1 MMDRL
6 LAVALRAVS
15 LMRPF
20 SREFASS
27 PVESAYAD
35 ERPVHEALRFSC
47 IGRRLVLPWSSPLK
61 GSLEYADQTARC
73 LITIAQIARLQ
84 SAYS

>member
-20 SREFASS
+20 SREFASW
-27 PVESAYAD
+27 PFESAYAD
-35 ERPVHEALRFSC
+35 EQPVHEALRFSC
-47 IGRRLVLPWSSPLK
+47 TGRRLVLPWSSPLK
-61 GSLEYADQTARC
+61 GSLEYADRTARC